1 MVKEDNKPQIF
12 RMMNNCVMVV
22 ENGVTKII
30 TDSKL
35 LSKSNEELLKHV
47 INERSGISE

>member
-1 MVKEDNKPQIF
+1 MIKEDSMPQVF

-35 LSKSNEELLKHV
+35 LSKSNEEILKHV
-47 INERSGISE
+47 VNERGGNNE